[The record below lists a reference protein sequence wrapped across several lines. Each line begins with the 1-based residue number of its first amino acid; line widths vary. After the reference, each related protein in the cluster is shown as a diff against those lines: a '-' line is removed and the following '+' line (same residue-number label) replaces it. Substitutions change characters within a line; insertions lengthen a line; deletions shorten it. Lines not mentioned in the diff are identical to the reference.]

1 VPQQSNNV
9 LIGQSRNVLLTML
22 EGGRQRTATDNASRA
37 RLASCIE
44 EGLMKQKG
52 DKVVIHALRGP
63 EAYVSG

>member
-1 VPQQSNNV
+1 
-9 LIGQSRNVLLTML
+9 ML